1 MGLPRHISDQPDS
14 LRGKTVISLCSGC
27 VTGLPGAADAIG
39 LYIKMGGEKWLPSKI
54 SDGCRARIHVHTM
67 HNKRNWNALQGLE
80 MDKRDSPIVLL
91 FGYNTFS
98 LGKHS
103 FKPFTNENEKMS
115 LKGKQNII
123 LKNSSLKKWVQH
135 KPGALLDAA
144 HALSH

>member
-1 MGLPRHISDQPDS
+1 
-14 LRGKTVISLCSGC
+14 
-27 VTGLPGAADAIG
+27 
-39 LYIKMGGEKWLPSKI
+39 
-54 SDGCRARIHVHTM
+54 M

-123 LKNSSLKKWVQH
+123 LKNSSLKEVGAAWAWRPARWYTRIISLNFRGN
-135 KPGALLDAA
+135 PGAWGDHTGMYPVRANFQVWW
-144 HALSH
+144 